1 MNGTFCFCSG
11 ILLAGLLLGTV
22 QSVPAQPAGQHAE
35 AATASGDAS
44 SLPPVLPGHAK
55 GTVARAMD
63 GDTLKLADGRMVR
76 LACVDAPDLVSSY
89 SRDVIEKNRKDFRE
103 LNFRTE
109 AKAQKAQKA
118 AKEQTSSLGQYYS
131 VRSRKALAEAAAKKQ
146 VVLHAGTLKRDRQK
160 RIIADAVLEHGRS
173 LSTHLVMNGLAYVVF
188 DKDFSPKYQE
198 VLLKLQRRAM
208 RARRGFWDR
217 ILGMD
222 AAKRTYT
229 GDRETKLFYAASDVR
244 GLKVKPRMRVYFGN
258 LLDAFNAG
266 FAPARSTDFWPPSA
280 TGGK

>member
-35 AATASGDAS
+35 AAKASGDAS
-44 SLPPVLPGHAK
+44 FLPPVLPGHAK

-109 AKAQKAQKA
+109 AKAQKAQQA
-118 AKEQTSSLGQYYS
+118 AKEQTSTLGQYYS

-173 LSTHLVMNGLAYVVF
+173 LSAHLVMNGLAYVVY
-188 DKDFSPKYQE
+188 DRDFPAEYQE

-217 ILGMD
+217 ILGME

-280 TGGK
+280 SGGK

>member
-35 AATASGDAS
+35 AAKASGDAS
-44 SLPPVLPGHAK
+44 FLPPVLPGHAK

-118 AKEQTSSLGQYYS
+118 AKEQTSTLGQYYS

-173 LSTHLVMNGLAYVVF
+173 LSAHLVMNGLAYVVF

>member
-1 MNGTFCFCSG
+1 MNGTSCFCSG
-11 ILLAGLLLGTV
+11 ILLAGLLLGTA
-22 QSVPAQPAGQHAE
+22 QGIPAQPAGQHTE
-35 AATASGDAS
+35 AAKASGGATF
-44 SLPPVLPGHAK
+44 LPPVLPGHAK

-89 SRDVIEKNRKDFRE
+89 SRDVIEKNRRDFRE
-103 LNFRTE
+103 LNFRTD
-109 AKAQKAQKA
+109 AKAQKAQPA
-118 AKEQTSSLGQYYS
+118 AREQTSTLGQYYS

-173 LSTHLVMNGLAYVVF
+173 LSAHLVMNGLAYVVF
-188 DKDFSPKYQE
+188 DRDFPPEYQE

-266 FAPARSTDFWPPSA
+266 FAPARSTDFWPPSVA
-280 TGGK
+280 GGK

>member
-1 MNGTFCFCSG
+1 M
-11 ILLAGLLLGTV
+11 
-22 QSVPAQPAGQHAE
+22 
-35 AATASGDAS
+35 
-44 SLPPVLPGHAK
+44 
-55 GTVARAMD
+55 
-63 GDTLKLADGRMVR
+63 
-76 LACVDAPDLVSSY
+76 
-89 SRDVIEKNRKDFRE
+89 
-103 LNFRTE
+103 
-109 AKAQKAQKA
+109 
-118 AKEQTSSLGQYYS
+118 
-131 VRSRKALAEAAAKKQ
+131 
-146 VVLHAGTLKRDRQK
+146 HAGTLKRDRQK

-173 LSTHLVMNGLAYVVF
+173 LSAHLVMNGLAYVVF

>member
-35 AATASGDAS
+35 ASKASGDAS
-44 SLPPVLPGHAK
+44 FLPPVLPGHAK

-109 AKAQKAQKA
+109 AKAQKAQQA
-118 AKEQTSSLGQYYS
+118 AKEQTSTLGQYYS

-173 LSTHLVMNGLAYVVF
+173 LSAHLVMNGLAYVVF
-188 DKDFSPKYQE
+188 DRDFPPEYQE
-198 VLLKLQRRAM
+198 VL
-208 RARRGFWDR
+208 
-217 ILGMD
+217 
-222 AAKRTYT
+222 
-229 GDRETKLFYAASDVR
+229 
-244 GLKVKPRMRVYFGN
+244 
-258 LLDAFNAG
+258 
-266 FAPARSTDFWPPSA
+266 
-280 TGGK
+280 

>member
-35 AATASGDAS
+35 AAKASGDAS
-44 SLPPVLPGHAK
+44 FLPPVLPGHAK

-63 GDTLKLADGRMVR
+63 GDTLKLADGRPVR

-109 AKAQKAQKA
+109 AKAQKAQQA
-118 AKEQTSSLGQYYS
+118 AKEQTSTLGQYYS

-173 LSTHLVMNGLAYVVF
+173 LSAHLVMNGLAYVVF

>member
-1 MNGTFCFCSG
+1 MKVTQRFCPAL
-11 ILLAGLLLGTV
+11 LLAGLLLAPV
-22 QSVPAQPAGQHAE
+22 QGLSAQPGGQQPQ
-35 AATASGDAS
+35 AARASGTTF
-44 SLPPVLPGHAK
+44 LPPVLPGQAK

-63 GDTLKLADGRMVR
+63 GDTLRLADGRMVR
-76 LACVDAPDLVSSY
+76 LACIDAPDLVSSY
-89 SRDVIEKNRKDFRE
+89 SRDVIEKNRRDFRE
-103 LNFRTE
+103 LNLRTE
-109 AKAQKAQKA
+109 ARPQSQGREK
-118 AKEQTSSLGQYYS
+118 TSRFGQFYS
-131 VRSRKALAEAAAKKQ
+131 VRSRKALAEAAAKKR
-146 VVLHAGTLKRDRQK
+146 VVLHAGALKRDRQK

-173 LSTHLVMNGLAYVVF
+173 LSAHLVMNGLAYVVF
-188 DKDFSPKYQE
+188 DRDFPPEYQE

-280 TGGK
+280 SGGK

>member
-35 AATASGDAS
+35 AAKASGDAS
-44 SLPPVLPGHAK
+44 FLPPVLPGHAK

-173 LSTHLVMNGLAYVVF
+173 LSAHLVMNGLAYVVF

>member
-1 MNGTFCFCSG
+1 MKVTQRFCPAL
-11 ILLAGLLLGTV
+11 LLAGLLLAPV
-22 QSVPAQPAGQHAE
+22 QGLSAQPGGQQPQ
-35 AATASGDAS
+35 AARASGTTF
-44 SLPPVLPGHAK
+44 LPPVLPGQAK

-63 GDTLKLADGRMVR
+63 GDTLRLADGRMVR
-76 LACVDAPDLVSSY
+76 LACIDAPDLVSSY
-89 SRDVIEKNRKDFRE
+89 SRDVIEKNRRDFRE
-103 LNFRTE
+103 LNLRTE
-109 AKAQKAQKA
+109 ARPQSQGREK
-118 AKEQTSSLGQYYS
+118 TSRFGQFYS
-131 VRSRKALAEAAAKKQ
+131 VRSRKALAEAAAKKR
-146 VVLHAGTLKRDRQK
+146 VVLHAGALKRDRQK

-173 LSTHLVMNGLAYVVF
+173 LSAHLVMNGLAYVVF
-188 DKDFSPKYQE
+188 DRDFPPEYQE

>member
-1 MNGTFCFCSG
+1 MKVTQRFCPAL
-11 ILLAGLLLGTV
+11 LLAGLLLAPV
-22 QSVPAQPAGQHAE
+22 QGLSAQPGGQRPQAAGAS
-35 AATASGDAS
+35 ATTF
-44 SLPPVLPGHAK
+44 LPPVLPGQAK

-89 SRDVIEKNRKDFRE
+89 SRDVIEKNRRDFRE
-103 LNFRTE
+103 LNLRTE
-109 AKAQKAQKA
+109 ARPQSQGR
-118 AKEQTSSLGQYYS
+118 ENTSRFGQFYS
-131 VRSRKALAEAAAKKQ
+131 VRSRKALAEAAAKKR
-146 VVLHAGTLKRDRQK
+146 VVLHAGALKRDRQK

-173 LSTHLVMNGLAYVVF
+173 LSAHLVMNGLAYVVF
-188 DKDFSPKYQE
+188 DRDFPPEYQE

-217 ILGMD
+217 ILGME

-280 TGGK
+280 SGGK

>member
-35 AATASGDAS
+35 AAKASGDAS
-44 SLPPVLPGHAK
+44 FLPPVLPGHAK

-109 AKAQKAQKA
+109 AKAQKAQQA
-118 AKEQTSSLGQYYS
+118 AKEQTSTLGQYYS

-146 VVLHAGTLKRDRQK
+146 VVLHAGTMKRDRQK

-173 LSTHLVMNGLAYVVF
+173 LSAHLVMNGLAYVVF

>member
-1 MNGTFCFCSG
+1 
-11 ILLAGLLLGTV
+11 
-22 QSVPAQPAGQHAE
+22 
-35 AATASGDAS
+35 
-44 SLPPVLPGHAK
+44 
-55 GTVARAMD
+55 
-63 GDTLKLADGRMVR
+63 
-76 LACVDAPDLVSSY
+76 
-89 SRDVIEKNRKDFRE
+89 
-103 LNFRTE
+103 
-109 AKAQKAQKA
+109 
-118 AKEQTSSLGQYYS
+118 
-131 VRSRKALAEAAAKKQ
+131 
-146 VVLHAGTLKRDRQK
+146 
-160 RIIADAVLEHGRS
+160 
-173 LSTHLVMNGLAYVVF
+173 MNGLAYVVF

-280 TGGK
+280 TGSK

>member
-35 AATASGDAS
+35 AAKASGDAS
-44 SLPPVLPGHAK
+44 FLPPVLPGHAK

-63 GDTLKLADGRMVR
+63 GDTLRLADGRMVR
-76 LACVDAPDLVSSY
+76 LACIDAPDLVSSY

-173 LSTHLVMNGLAYVVF
+173 LSAHLVMNGLAYVVF